1 MKWTLTVIQS
11 NGKYRAIMLMDNKE
25 VEDLPSEVDYKTLK
39 EAIKL
44 KTGVTIL
51 QRKEMIFEKLSD
63 FEKIATIDATQ
74 YRGEGKDCRVTMEDR
89 KNGWQPDW
97 EYHHRIY

>member
-25 VEDLPSEVDYKTLK
+25 VEGLPSEVNYKTLK

-74 YRGEGKDCRVTMEDR
+74 YREGKDCRVTMEDR

-97 EYHHRIY
+97 EYHRRY